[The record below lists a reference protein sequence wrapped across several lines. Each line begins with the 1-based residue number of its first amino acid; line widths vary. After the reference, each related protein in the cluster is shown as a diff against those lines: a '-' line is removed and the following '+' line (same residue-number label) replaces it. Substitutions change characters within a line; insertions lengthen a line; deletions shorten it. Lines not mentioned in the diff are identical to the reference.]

1 MSLFSHAVSCPPLGP
16 ASTES
21 NLGNLTCPFRQCPG
35 LSEGWVVCGWEQD
48 FHNRSKASAR
58 HNFSYLSNMTV
69 HERETQCPRHG
80 HRWFSKSSTGCVPQT
95 KWLNLQPLYPR
106 DVAQCTN
113 SCQVPISWPAPS
125 PPLAPPMPHTQPASC
140 HQTGW
145 LSVSKL
151 SHGKFN
157 KRKIPNV
164 HVSRCFQA
172 RCWKSEVV
180 AVYKLPEE
188 TDKFRKE
195 SGRFQAEFRGSVEI
209 PELLLGNENCLPSQ

>member
-106 DVAQCTN
+106 DVARAQIAAR
-113 SCQVPISWPAPS
+113 SQ
-125 PPLAPPMPHTQPASC
+125 
-140 HQTGW
+140 
-145 LSVSKL
+145 
-151 SHGKFN
+151 SHGQLHLLHWPLPCPTLNLLPAIRQADYQYQNYHMENLIKE
-157 KRKIPNV
+157 RYRMYMCPD
-164 HVSRCFQA
+164 VSRPD
-172 RCWKSEVV
+172 V
-180 AVYKLPEE
+180 
-188 TDKFRKE
+188 E
-195 SGRFQAEFRGSVEI
+195 SLR
-209 PELLLGNENCLPSQ
+209 LLLYINYQKKLISSEKNQADFKQNLEVL